1 LEGNNLPPS
10 LTISP
15 KTSDRNF
22 EIAILF
28 TVIKRSG
35 NYVFEDD
42 DPPKTFRA
50 RVVSYVLEAFKVYI
64 ERMIA

>member
-1 LEGNNLPPS
+1 M
-10 LTISP
+10 
-15 KTSDRNF
+15 
-22 EIAILF
+22 F